1 MIYSIEQVSQIK
13 QHKFAYLILR
23 EEKNVLTIFIN
34 RPETKNAFNEV
45 LINELAFAFSY
56 AHYSNEIWAVV
67 LGATGD
73 VWCAGADMRSFQG
86 QKDTTHN
93 SSIPVPTKE
102 IVIGDL
108 FLHMHK
114 PCIARIHA
122 PVFAGGSLLVCG
134 CHYVV
139 SSGNV
144 FFSLPEVK
152 RGIFP
157 FQVLA
162 SLLEIMPARKALD
175 LCMMGKTVDAKEA
188 HHLGIVT
195 HLVSEEKELN
205 ASIEILVNKIR
216 EHSPSAIRLG
226 LKAHDEM
233 RKIKKEEQH
242 KFLFQML
249 MECVKTED
257 AQEGIKAF
265 KEKRPPVW
273 KGK

>member
-1 MIYSIEQVSQIK
+1 MVYSAEQIAQVA
-13 QHKFAYLILR
+13 QHKFAYLLLK
-23 EEKNVLTIFIN
+23 EEKNVLTIFLN
-34 RPETKNAFNEV
+34 RPDSKNAFNEV
-45 LINELAFAFSY
+45 LINELAFALSY
-56 AHYSNEIWAVV
+56 AHYNHNIWAVV
-67 LGATGD
+67 LGAMGD
-73 VWCAGADMRSFQG
+73 VWCAGADMRTFQG
-86 QKDTTHN
+86 QKDTTSN
-93 SSIPVPTKE
+93 STIPAPGKE

-108 FLHMHK
+108 FLNLHK

-122 PVFAGGSLLVCG
+122 PVFAGGFLLVCG

-139 SSGNV
+139 SSGTV

-175 LCMMGKTVDAKEA
+175 LCLMGKTIDAKEA
-188 HHLGIVT
+188 QGLGIVT
-195 HLVSEEKELN
+195 HLVSEEKDLDGTIEL
-205 ASIEILVNKIR
+205 LLNKIR

-226 LKAHDEM
+226 LKAYDEL
-233 RKIKKEEQH
+233 RGKKKEEQH

-249 MECVKTED
+249 MEVVKTGD

-265 KEKRPPVW
+265 KEKRAPVW